1 MKIMVVGASGTAGS
15 QIAKEALS
23 RGHQVTAVGRT
34 EEKLTDLAFEGDVQL
49 LIKDAFDLIKDEL
62 AAHDVVVHAISQ
74 APDKAYLQ
82 TDLTTKWIAEFRETT
97 TPRFFFILGAGSLVT
112 GKDKHDVIDDIRQL
126 PGHESWIGIPENQ
139 FYQLKFL
146 RDVKNVNWVGVSP
159 GFEFRAGENE
169 AFKLGKDKL
178 LYSDN
183 GESATDSRALAIA
196 VVDEIE
202 NPQHH
207 NERFHV
213 VNA

>member
-1 MKIMVVGASGTAGS
+1 MKMMVVGGSGTAGS
-15 QIAKEALS
+15 QIVKEALS
-23 RGHQVTAVGRT
+23 RGHEVTAVGRT
-34 EEKLTDLAFEGDVQL
+34 QEKLADQAFEGNVTL
-49 LIKDAFDLIKDEL
+49 LVKDAFNLTKEEL
-62 AAHDVVVHAISQ
+62 AAHDVVVQAVSQ

-82 TDLTTKWIAEFRETT
+82 TDLTTKWVADFRETSS
-97 TPRFFFILGAGSLVT
+97 PRLFFILGADSLVT
-112 GKDKHDVIDDIRQL
+112 GDDQHNVIDDIRQV
-126 PGHESWIGIPENQ
+126 PGSDAWIGIPENQ
-139 FYQLKFL
+139 FYQLNFL

-169 AFKLGKDKL
+169 DFKLGKDEL

-196 VVDEIE
+196 IVDEIE
-202 NPQHH
+202 NPKHQ